1 MAGQPFGP
9 SAGRAEGVAR
19 RAVRYRHR
27 AADSIASAQ
36 MYTTDDYRYM
46 ARALQ
51 LAARGL
57 YTTHPNPR
65 VGCVLV
71 LDGRI
76 VGEGW
81 HERAGGPH
89 AEIVALNQ
97 AGKKAQDATCYV
109 TLEPCCHQGR
119 TPPCT
124 KALLKAG
131 VSRVLAAMLDP
142 NPLVA
147 GRGAAELTAAGV
159 SVSTRLLQSQA
170 LALNAGYVRR
180 LRGGRPLVRCKL
192 AMSLDGRTAMASGES
207 QWITDRDARRDVQRL
222 RARSSA
228 IMTGIGTVLSDD
240 PAFTVRDLGIE
251 VQPLRVVVDPNLST
265 PETARILKP
274 PGRTVVATATRDE
287 DLAER
292 LSRAGAE
299 VVHLPGHGN
308 NVDLGALLDYLGQ
321 QQVNEVLLETGAG
334 LSGAML
340 RAGLIDEV
348 VLYMAPILMGDGAR
362 GLFHL
367 PGLDTMAQAIA
378 FDVQEVRA
386 VGRDWRITL
395 LPRAK
400 A

>member
-1 MAGQPFGP
+1 
-9 SAGRAEGVAR
+9 
-19 RAVRYRHR
+19 
-27 AADSIASAQ
+27 

-57 YTTHPNPR
+57 YTAHPNPR

-71 LDGRI
+71 RDGRI

-81 HERAGGPH
+81 HARAGGPH
-89 AEIVALNQ
+89 AEAVALTQ
-97 AGKKAQDATCYV
+97 AGKSAHGATCYV

-131 VSRVLAAMLDP
+131 VARVLAAMLDP

-147 GRGAAELTAAGV
+147 GRGAAELSSAGT
-159 SVSTRLLQSQA
+159 SVLSGLLQTPAQT
-170 LALNAGYVRR
+170 LNAGYIKRMR
-180 LRGGRPLVRCKL
+180 TGRPFVLCKL

-207 QWITDRDARRDVQRL
+207 QWITDEDARRDVQRL

-228 IMTGIGTVLSDD
+228 ILTGIGTVLSDD
-240 PAFTVRDLGIE
+240 PAFTVRDLG
-251 VQPLRVVVDPNLST
+251 VDSRPMRVVVDPHFSM
-265 PETARILKP
+265 PEKARILGL
-274 PGRTVVATATRDE
+274 PGRTVVATATQDE

-292 LSRAGAE
+292 LRRAGAE
-299 VVHLPGHGN
+299 VVHLPGQGDT
-308 NVDLGALLDYLGQ
+308 VDLSALMDYLGQ
-321 QQVNEVLLETGAG
+321 QQANEVLLETGAT

-340 RAGLIDEV
+340 RAGLVDAV
-348 VLYMAPILMGDGAR
+348 VLYMAPILMGDSAR

-367 PGLDTMAQAIA
+367 PGLDTMDQCIA
-378 FDVQEVRA
+378 FDVQDIRA
-386 VGRDWRITL
+386 VGKDWRITL
-395 LPRAK
+395 VPRSAS
-400 A
+400 